1 LTGVIPPSW
10 PVGPHRIGAIRSL
23 LSRDFDRFRAREMPG
38 TFVPAAN
45 YFCNRAMSFSRACR
59 KRETEERAMFGW
71 VVTFLI
77 VALIAGILGF
87 GGVAGASIEIAKII
101 FFIAVVLFLISAVFG
116 LVRGRT
122 QV

>member
-1 LTGVIPPSW
+1 ML
-10 PVGPHRIGAIRSL
+10 
-23 LSRDFDRFRAREMPG
+23 
-38 TFVPAAN
+38 
-45 YFCNRAMSFSRACR
+45 
-59 KRETEERAMFGW
+59 GW

-116 LVRGRT
+116 LVRGRS